1 MFVDYRKSDVRSQRS
16 EVSSQR
22 SEVRCQMSEVRSQMF
37 DFGFQISDVDR
48 LGESFRCRQKV
59 VIIASENLEKLEIGN
74 PPDQLSLL
82 CKIKVS
88 QQVGN

>member
-1 MFVDYRKSDVRSQRS
+1 
-16 EVSSQR
+16 
-22 SEVRCQMSEVRSQMF
+22 MF

-82 CKIKVS
+82 FIIVRSKSFSRLEIR
-88 QQVGN
+88 N